1 MIKKILSLF
10 LILIAVG
17 AGLCSA
23 QTAGKKY
30 YLVDGLFFEGMPPCV
45 SSDNVATF
53 ITHEDGV
60 GHEVTE
66 LRLRKGFAL
75 PEDVRHSCRRGPWCG
90 SLLDELPRR
99 DGEEMADKR
108 CRADFEEGRMDREG
122 FPGF

>member
-60 GHEVTE
+60 GHGTPFAQ
-66 LRLRKGFAL
+66 RLCA
-75 PEDVRHSCRRGPWCG
+75 
-90 SLLDELPRR
+90 
-99 DGEEMADKR
+99 A
-108 CRADFEEGRMDREG
+108 
-122 FPGF
+122 